1 MATAWSW
8 KPSTPCGSG
17 NRGETMKIIFYCQH
31 VLGIGHFFRSLEIC
45 EALHDHEVILL
56 TGGPRPDVPLG
67 SHIREVSMPGL
78 MMNPDFSELF
88 STEKDKSTE
97 QVKEERKIIL
107 FDLVE
112 AESPDIFMAELYPFG
127 RKAFRFELDPVLE
140 HLKNKPGRPCRA
152 VCSLRD
158 ILVEKKDPEKYE
170 GRVVDILNQFFDALF
185 VHSDP
190 TLFPL
195 DETFSRIDKIAIP
208 IVYTGF
214 VTSRPPSNARSE
226 FRNKLGIR
234 PGEKLVTVSAG
245 GGKVGA
251 PLLESSMRGL
261 KIVAGTTPLR
271 TEVFAGPFMDEDD
284 YSQLKSLEDENISAS
299 RFTPDFLSYLTASDL
314 SVSMA
319 GYNTCMNLLACG
331 TPALVWPFSQNRE
344 QRMRAERL
352 AQKAPFTVL
361 EDDDLSPSRLAS
373 IISDRLSSHASP
385 AAKVDLLGSFNTARS
400 LESMFGPHNHSGR
413 GIS

>member
-1 MATAWSW
+1 
-8 KPSTPCGSG
+8 
-17 NRGETMKIIFYCQH
+17 MKIIFYCQH

-45 EALHDHEVILL
+45 EALRDHEVILV

-78 MMNPDFSELF
+78 MMDTNFSGLF

-97 QVKEERKIIL
+97 QVKDERKKML

-112 AESPDIFMAELYPFG
+112 SESPDIFMAELYPFG
-127 RKAFRFELDPVLE
+127 RKAFRFELDPVLV
-140 HLKNKPGRPCRA
+140 HLKNKPGRPCRN

-170 GRVVDILNQFFDALF
+170 RRVVDILNRFFDALF

-190 TLFPL
+190 ALFPL
-195 DETFSRIDKIAIP
+195 DETFSRIDRISIP

-214 VTSRPPSNARSE
+214 VTSRPPANARSE
-226 FRNKLGIR
+226 FRNKLCIR
-234 PGEKLVTVSAG
+234 PEEKLVTVSAG

-251 PLLESSMRGL
+251 PLLESAMRAL
-261 KIVAGTTPLR
+261 KIVARTTPLR
-271 TEVFAGPFMDEDD
+271 AEVFAGPFMDEKD
-284 YSQLKSLEDENISAS
+284 YSLLKSLVDNNISAS
-299 RFTPDFLSYLTASDL
+299 RFTPDFLSYLAASDL

-331 TPALVWPFSQNRE
+331 TLALVWPFSQNRE

-361 EDDDLSPSRLAS
+361 NDDDLSPSRLSA
-373 IISDRLSSHASP
+373 IISNRLSIHSSP
-385 AAKVDLLGSFNTARS
+385 AAKINLLGSSNTSRS
-400 LESMFGPHNHSGR
+400 LESMFGPPGNG
-413 GIS
+413 GT

>member
-1 MATAWSW
+1 MS
-8 KPSTPCGSG
+8 
-17 NRGETMKIIFYCQH
+17 R
-31 VLGIGHFFRSLEIC
+31 
-45 EALHDHEVILL
+45 
-56 TGGPRPDVPLG
+56 LG

-78 MMNPDFSELF
+78 MMDPDFSGLF
-88 STEKDKSTE
+88 TTEKDKSTE
-97 QVKEERKIIL
+97 QVKEERKKML

-112 AESPDIFMAELYPFG
+112 TQSPDIFMAELYPFG

-140 HLKNKPGRPCRA
+140 HIKNKKERPCRA

-170 GRVVDILNQFFDALF
+170 RRVVDILNRFFDALF

-190 TLFPL
+190 SLFPL
-195 DETFSRIDKIAIP
+195 DETFSRIDRISIP
-208 IVYTGF
+208 VVYTGF
-214 VTSRPPSNARSE
+214 VTARPPSNARSE

-251 PLLESSMRGL
+251 LLLESAMRAV
-261 KIVAGTTPLR
+261 KIVARTKPLR
-271 TEVFAGPFMDEDD
+271 AEVFAGPFMDEKD
-284 YSQLKSLEDENISAS
+284 YSLLQSLVDKTISAS
-299 RFTPDFLSYLTASDL
+299 RFTPDFLSYLAASDL

-319 GYNTCMNLLACG
+319 GYNTCMNLLACS

-344 QRMRAERL
+344 QRMRAERM

-361 EDDDLSPSRLAS
+361 NDIDLSPSRLAA
-373 IISDRLSSHASP
+373 IISDHLSIHSSP
-385 AAKVDLLGSFNTARS
+385 LAMIDLLGSSNTARS
-400 LESMFGPHNHSGR
+400 LESMFGTPGSG
-413 GIS
+413 GA